1 MIPMKLF
8 KNKTISIVLV
18 LTLIVGL
25 LGFYFLGRYAYFA
38 AGTVTCGISGEYSD
52 LNNSPSNFSLDWDK
66 YPNLNLSPY
75 FIDTFESFNVK
86 DGDVTLSGWW
96 FDNPSSEK
104 TVIVLHG
111 VGSSKQSAGVLT
123 SAGMLNK
130 SGFDVAVFDYQD
142 HGSSTCLDKVHG
154 AGVHEAYNTS
164 AVINWLVEEKGKS
177 KNNIGL
183 LGFSLGAMVAL
194 NTHFLSDDFSSA
206 IVVDPPV
213 DFDTILREELEYQ
226 GVPSI
231 VASALRFYWFIRTGE
246 SIDQITPQKALTNG
260 ASQELFIVSNL
271 LDERVRPHHRDKLVS
286 IAQTLGIEHS
296 IKYYQEY
303 GHVENVWGSID
314 EWESTI
320 IKYFSRTLSN

>member
-1 MIPMKLF
+1 MRLLK
-8 KNKTISIVLV
+8 KKTIAVILISI
-18 LTLIVGL
+18 LILGL
-25 LGFYFLGRYAYFA
+25 AGFYFLGRYAYFA
-38 AGTVTCGISGEYSD
+38 AGTVSCGVSGEYSD

-66 YPNLNLSPY
+66 YPDINLSPY

-86 DGDVTLSGWW
+86 DGEVTLSGWW
-96 FDNPSSEK
+96 FDNPNSEK

-123 SAGMLNK
+123 SAGMLYK
-130 SGFDVAVFDYQD
+130 SNFDVVVFDYQD

-164 AVINWLVEEKGKS
+164 AVIEWLIKEKDKT
-177 KNNIGL
+177 KENIGL

-194 NTHFLSDDFSSA
+194 NTHGLSDNFTSS

-231 VASALRFYWFIRTGE
+231 VASALRFFWFTRTGE
-246 SIDQITPQKALTNG
+246 SIDDLTPEKALTNG
-260 ASQELFIVSNL
+260 NSQELFIVSNL
-271 LDERVRPHHRDKLVS
+271 LDERVKPHHREKLVT
-286 IAQTLGIEHS
+286 IAQNLGIPHS
-296 IKYYQEY
+296 VKYYENY
-303 GHVENVWGSID
+303 GHVENVWGSIN
-314 EWESTI
+314 EWEKTI
-320 IKYFSRTLSN
+320 LNYFDRTLSG

>member
-1 MIPMKLF
+1 MRLLK
-8 KNKTISIVLV
+8 KKTIAVILISI
-18 LTLIVGL
+18 LILGL
-25 LGFYFLGRYAYFA
+25 AGFYFLGRYAYYA
-38 AGTVTCGISGEYSD
+38 AGTVSCGVSGEYSD

-66 YPNLNLSPY
+66 YPDINLSPY
-75 FIDTFESFNVK
+75 FIDTFESFNVL
-86 DGDVTLSGWW
+86 DGEVTLSGWW
-96 FDNPSSEK
+96 FDNPNAEK

-123 SAGMLNK
+123 SAGMLYK
-130 SGFDVAVFDYQD
+130 SNFDVVVFDYQD

-154 AGVHEAYNTS
+154 AGVHEAYNTR
-164 AVINWLVEEKGKS
+164 AVIEWLIKEKDKT
-177 KNNIGL
+177 KENIGL

-194 NTHFLSDDFSSA
+194 NTHGLTDNFTSS

-231 VASALRFYWFIRTGE
+231 VASALRFYWFTRTGE
-246 SIDQITPQKALTNG
+246 SIDDLTPEKALTSGN
-260 ASQELFIVSNL
+260 SQELYIVSNL

-286 IAQTLGIEHS
+286 IAQNLGIPHS
-296 IKYYQEY
+296 IKYYGNY

-314 EWESTI
+314 EWENTI
-320 IKYFSRTLSN
+320 LDYFNRTLSG

>member
-1 MIPMKLF
+1 MRFF
-8 KNKTISIVLV
+8 KKKTISIILSLILILG
-18 LTLIVGL
+18 LT
-25 LGFYFLGRYAYFA
+25 GFYFLGRYAYFA
-38 AGTVTCGISGEYSD
+38 AGTVTCGVSGEYSD

-66 YPNLNLSPY
+66 YPDLDLSPY
-75 FIDTFESFNVK
+75 FIDKFESFNVT
-86 DGDVTLSGWW
+86 DGEVTLSGWW
-96 FDNPSSEK
+96 FDNPNSEK

-123 SAGMLNK
+123 SAGMLNN
-130 SGFDVAVFDYQD
+130 SNFDVAVFDYQD

-164 AVINWLVEEKGKS
+164 AVIEWLIQEKGKT
-177 KNNIGL
+177 KENIGL

-194 NTHFLSDDFSSA
+194 NTHNLSDNFSSS

-231 VASALRFYWFIRTGE
+231 VASALRFFWFTKTGE
-246 SIDQITPQKALTNG
+246 SIDDITPEKALANG
-260 ASQELFIVSNL
+260 NSQELFIVSNL
-271 LDERVRPHHRDKLVS
+271 LDERVKPHHRDKLVS
-286 IAQTLGIEHS
+286 IARNLGIPHS
-296 IKYYQEY
+296 IKYYENY

-314 EWESTI
+314 EWENTI
-320 IKYFSRTLSN
+320 LNYFDRTLSG

>member
-1 MIPMKLF
+1 MKFL
-8 KNKTISIVLV
+8 KKKTLTVILIS
-18 LTLIVGL
+18 TLILGVA
-25 LGFYFLGRYAYFA
+25 GFYFLGRYAYFA
-38 AGTVTCGISGEYSD
+38 AGTVSCGISGEYSD

-66 YPNLNLSPY
+66 YPDINLSPY
-75 FIDTFESFNVK
+75 FIETFESFNVK
-86 DGDVTLSGWW
+86 DGEVTLSGWW
-96 FDNPSSEK
+96 FDNPNSEK

-130 SGFDVAVFDYQD
+130 SNFDVVVFDYQD

-154 AGVHEAYNTS
+154 AGVHEAYNTR
-164 AVINWLVEEKGKS
+164 AVIEWLVEEKNKT
-177 KNNIGL
+177 KENIGL

-194 NTHFLSDDFSSA
+194 NTHGLSDNFTSS

-231 VASALRFYWFIRTGE
+231 VASALRFYWFTRTGE
-246 SIDQITPQKALTNG
+246 SIDDLTPEKALTSGN
-260 ASQELFIVSNL
+260 SQELYIVSNL

-286 IAQTLGIEHS
+286 IAQNLGIPHS
-296 IKYYQEY
+296 IKYYENY

-314 EWESTI
+314 EWENTI
-320 IKYFSRTLSN
+320 LDYFNRTLSG

>member
-1 MIPMKLF
+1 MRLF
-8 KNKTISIVLV
+8 KKKTISIILSLILILG
-18 LTLIVGL
+18 LT
-25 LGFYFLGRYAYFA
+25 GFYFLGRYAYFA
-38 AGTVTCGISGEYSD
+38 AGTVTCGVSGEYSD

-66 YPNLNLSPY
+66 YPDLDLSPY
-75 FIDTFESFNVK
+75 FIDKFESFNVT
-86 DGDVTLSGWW
+86 DGEVTLSGWW
-96 FDNPSSEK
+96 FDNPNSEK

-123 SAGMLNK
+123 SAGMLNN
-130 SGFDVAVFDYQD
+130 SNFDVAVFDYQD

-164 AVINWLVEEKGKS
+164 AVIEWLIQEKGKT
-177 KNNIGL
+177 KENIGL

-194 NTHFLSDDFSSA
+194 NTHNLSDNFSSS

-231 VASALRFYWFIRTGE
+231 VASALRFFWFTKTGE
-246 SIDQITPQKALTNG
+246 SIDDLTPEKALANG
-260 ASQELFIVSNL
+260 NSQELFIVSNL
-271 LDERVRPHHRDKLVS
+271 LDERVKPHHRDKLVS
-286 IAQTLGIEHS
+286 IARNLGIPHS
-296 IKYYQEY
+296 IKYYENY

-314 EWESTI
+314 EWENTI
-320 IKYFSRTLSN
+320 LNYFDRTLSG

>member
-1 MIPMKLF
+1 MKFL
-8 KNKTISIVLV
+8 KKKTLTVILIS
-18 LTLIVGL
+18 TLILGVA
-25 LGFYFLGRYAYFA
+25 GFYFLGRYAYFA
-38 AGTVTCGISGEYSD
+38 AGTVSCGISGEYSD

-66 YPNLNLSPY
+66 YPDINLSPY
-75 FIDTFESFNVK
+75 FIETFESFNVK
-86 DGDVTLSGWW
+86 DGEVTLSGWW
-96 FDNPSSEK
+96 FDNPNSEK

-130 SGFDVAVFDYQD
+130 SNFDVVVFDYQD

-154 AGVHEAYNTS
+154 AGVHEAFNTS
-164 AVINWLVEEKGKS
+164 AVIEWLVEEKNKT
-177 KNNIGL
+177 KDNIGL

-194 NTHFLSDDFSSA
+194 NTHGLNDNFTSS

-231 VASALRFYWFIRTGE
+231 VASALRFYWFTRTGE
-246 SIDQITPQKALTNG
+246 SIDDLTPEKALTNG
-260 ASQELFIVSNL
+260 NSQELFIVSNL
-271 LDERVRPHHRDKLVS
+271 LDERVRPHHRDKLVA
-286 IAQTLGIEHS
+286 IAQNLGIPHS
-296 IKYYQEY
+296 IKYYENY

-314 EWESTI
+314 EWENTI
-320 IKYFSRTLSN
+320 LDYFNRTLSG

>member
-1 MIPMKLF
+1 MRLLRK
-8 KNKTISIVLV
+8 KTVSIILSLILILG
-18 LTLIVGL
+18 LT
-25 LGFYFLGRYAYFA
+25 GFYFLGRYAYFA
-38 AGTVTCGISGEYSD
+38 AGTVTCGVSGEYSD

-66 YPNLNLSPY
+66 YPDLDLSPY
-75 FIDTFESFNVK
+75 FIDKFESFNVT
-86 DGDVTLSGWW
+86 DGEVTLSGWW
-96 FDNPSSEK
+96 FDNPNSEK

-123 SAGMLNK
+123 SAGMLNN
-130 SGFDVAVFDYQD
+130 SNFDVAVFDYQD

-164 AVINWLVEEKGKS
+164 AVIEWLVEEKGKT
-177 KNNIGL
+177 KENIGL

-194 NTHFLSDDFSSA
+194 NTHNLSDGFSSS

-231 VASALRFYWFIRTGE
+231 VASALRFYWFTRTGE
-246 SIDQITPQKALTNG
+246 SIDDITPEKALAKGN
-260 ASQELFIVSNL
+260 SQELLIVSNL
-271 LDERVRPHHRDKLVS
+271 LDERVKPHHREKLVT
-286 IAQTLGIEHS
+286 IAQNLEIPYS
-296 IKYYQEY
+296 IKYYENY
-303 GHVENVWGSID
+303 GHVENVWGSIG

-320 IKYFSRTLSN
+320 LSYFDRTLSG

>member
-1 MIPMKLF
+1 MRLLK
-8 KNKTISIVLV
+8 KKTIAVI
-18 LTLIVGL
+18 LITILILGL
-25 LGFYFLGRYAYFA
+25 AGFYFLGRYAYFA
-38 AGTVTCGISGEYSD
+38 AGTVSCGVSGEYSD

-66 YPNLNLSPY
+66 YPDINLSPY
-75 FIDTFESFNVK
+75 FIDTFESFNVI
-86 DGDVTLSGWW
+86 DGEVTLSGWW
-96 FDNPSSEK
+96 FDNPNAEK

-123 SAGMLNK
+123 SAGMLYK
-130 SGFDVAVFDYQD
+130 SNFDVVVFDYQD

-154 AGVHEAYNTS
+154 AGVHEAYNTR
-164 AVINWLVEEKGKS
+164 AVIEWLIKEKGKT
-177 KNNIGL
+177 KENIGL

-194 NTHFLSDDFSSA
+194 NTHGLTDNFTSS

-231 VASALRFYWFIRTGE
+231 VASALRFYWFTRTGE
-246 SIDQITPQKALTNG
+246 SIDDLTPEKALTSGN
-260 ASQELFIVSNL
+260 SQELYIVSNL

-286 IAQTLGIEHS
+286 IAQNLGIPHS
-296 IKYYQEY
+296 IKYYGNY

-314 EWESTI
+314 EWENTI
-320 IKYFSRTLSN
+320 LDYFNRTLSG

>member
-1 MIPMKLF
+1 MRLLK
-8 KNKTISIVLV
+8 KKTIAVI
-18 LTLIVGL
+18 LITILILGL
-25 LGFYFLGRYAYFA
+25 AGFYFLGRYAYFA
-38 AGTVTCGISGEYSD
+38 AGTVSCGVSGEYSD

-66 YPNLNLSPY
+66 YPDINLSPY
-75 FIDTFESFNVK
+75 FIDTFESFNVL
-86 DGDVTLSGWW
+86 DGEVTLSGWW
-96 FDNPSSEK
+96 FDNPNAEK

-123 SAGMLNK
+123 SAGMLYK
-130 SGFDVAVFDYQD
+130 SNFDVVVFDYQD

-154 AGVHEAYNTS
+154 AGVHEAYNTR
-164 AVINWLVEEKGKS
+164 AVIEWLIKEKGKT
-177 KNNIGL
+177 KENIGL

-194 NTHFLSDDFSSA
+194 NTHGLTDNFTSS

-231 VASALRFYWFIRTGE
+231 VASALRFYWFTRTGE
-246 SIDQITPQKALTNG
+246 SIDDLTPEKALTSGN
-260 ASQELFIVSNL
+260 SQELYIVSNL

-286 IAQTLGIEHS
+286 IAQNLGIPHS
-296 IKYYQEY
+296 IKYYGNY

-314 EWESTI
+314 EWENTI
-320 IKYFSRTLSN
+320 LDYFNRTLSG

>member
-1 MIPMKLF
+1 MRLF
-8 KNKTISIVLV
+8 KKKTVSIILSLILILG
-18 LTLIVGL
+18 LT
-25 LGFYFLGRYAYFA
+25 GFYFLGRYAYFA
-38 AGTVTCGISGEYSD
+38 AGTVTCGVSGEYSD

-66 YPNLNLSPY
+66 YPDLDLSPY
-75 FIDTFESFNVK
+75 FIDKFESFNVT
-86 DGDVTLSGWW
+86 DGEVTLSGWW
-96 FDNPSSEK
+96 FDNPNSDK

-123 SAGMLNK
+123 SAGMLNN
-130 SGFDVAVFDYQD
+130 SNFDVAVFDYQD

-164 AVINWLVEEKGKS
+164 AVIDWLIEEKGKT
-177 KNNIGL
+177 KENIGL

-194 NTHFLSDDFSSA
+194 NTHNLSDDFSSS

-231 VASALRFYWFIRTGE
+231 VASALRFFWFTKTGE
-246 SIDQITPQKALTNG
+246 SIDDITPEKALANG
-260 ASQELFIVSNL
+260 NSQELFIVSNL
-271 LDERVRPHHRDKLVS
+271 LDERVKPHHRDKLVS
-286 IAQTLGIEHS
+286 IAQNLGIPHS
-296 IKYYQEY
+296 IKYYENY

-314 EWESTI
+314 EWENTI
-320 IKYFSRTLSN
+320 LNYFDRTLSG

>member
-1 MIPMKLF
+1 MKLL
-8 KNKTISIVLV
+8 KKKSVSITLSLILILG
-18 LTLIVGL
+18 LT
-25 LGFYFLGRYAYFA
+25 GFYFLGRYAYFA
-38 AGTVTCGISGEYSD
+38 AGTVTCGVSGEYSD

-66 YPNLNLSPY
+66 YPDLDLSPY
-75 FIDTFESFNVK
+75 FIDKFESFNVT
-86 DGDVTLSGWW
+86 DGEVTLSGWW
-96 FDNPSSEK
+96 FDNPNSEK

-123 SAGMLNK
+123 SAGMLNN
-130 SGFDVAVFDYQD
+130 SNFDVAVFDYQD

-164 AVINWLVEEKGKS
+164 AVIEWLIKEKGKT
-177 KNNIGL
+177 KENIGL

-194 NTHFLSDDFSSA
+194 NTHNLSDNFSSS

-231 VASALRFYWFIRTGE
+231 VASALRFYWFTRTGE
-246 SIDQITPQKALTNG
+246 SIDDITPEKALAKGN
-260 ASQELFIVSNL
+260 SQELLIVSNL
-271 LDERVRPHHRDKLVS
+271 LDERVKPHHREKLVT
-286 IAQTLGIEHS
+286 IAQNLEIPYS
-296 IKYYQEY
+296 IKYYENY

-314 EWESTI
+314 EWENTI
-320 IKYFSRTLSN
+320 LSYFERTLSG